1 MELSTARNRRN
12 KTMANEKTHEI
23 QKTDSGTQVAVEQT
37 KSGPVYVP
45 AVDIFEDDTAITL
58 VADMPGVG
66 PNDLRID
73 LHEGV
78 LTLTG
83 QANEGERGGTD
94 VFREY
99 RPGQFCR
106 QFSLSDRIDQ
116 NKIEAG
122 MTDGV
127 LRLVLPKAEAQKP
140 RQIKVKTK

>member
-1 MELSTARNRRN
+1 
-12 KTMANEKTHEI
+12 MANEKTHEI
-23 QKTDSGTQVAVEQT
+23 QKTEGGTQVEVEQT

-45 AVDIFEDDTAITL
+45 AVDIFEDNSTITL
-58 VADMPGVG
+58 VADMPGVS
-66 PNDLRID
+66 PDDLRID

-83 QANEGERGGTD
+83 QSNATQGEAEID

-116 NKIEAG
+116 DKIEAG

>member
-1 MELSTARNRRN
+1 
-12 KTMANEKTHEI
+12 MANEKTHEI
-23 QKTDSGTQVAVEQT
+23 QKTEGGTQVEVEQT

-45 AVDIFEDDTAITL
+45 AVDIFEDHSAITL
-58 VADMPGVG
+58 VADMPGVN

-83 QANEGERGGTD
+83 QSNAIQGEAEID

-116 NKIEAG
+116 DKIEAG

>member
-1 MELSTARNRRN
+1 
-12 KTMANEKTHEI
+12 MANEKTHEI
-23 QKTDSGTQVAVEQT
+23 QKTEGGTQVEVEQT

-45 AVDIFEDDTAITL
+45 AVDIFEDNSAITL
-58 VADMPGVG
+58 VADMPGVS

-83 QANEGERGGTD
+83 QSNATPGEAEID

-116 NKIEAG
+116 DKIEAG

>member
-1 MELSTARNRRN
+1 
-12 KTMANEKTHEI
+12 MANEKTHEI
-23 QKTDSGTQVAVEQT
+23 QKTEGGTQVELEQT

-45 AVDIFEDDTAITL
+45 AVDIFEDNSTITL
-58 VADMPGVG
+58 VADMPGVS

-83 QANEGERGGTD
+83 QSNATQGEAEID

-116 NKIEAG
+116 DKIEAG

>member
-1 MELSTARNRRN
+1 
-12 KTMANEKTHEI
+12 MANEKTHEI
-23 QKTDSGTQVAVEQT
+23 QKTEGGTQVELEQT

-45 AVDIFEDDTAITL
+45 AVDIFEDNSTITL
-58 VADMPGVG
+58 VADMPGVS
-66 PNDLRID
+66 PDDLRID

-83 QANEGERGGTD
+83 QSNATQGEAEID

-116 NKIEAG
+116 DKIEAG